1 VANLQFMKCEREI
14 KTVRD
19 EISNESKF
27 ILLFQERIVEQNK
40 VLFCLG
46 SEAIELAQKYQER

>member
-1 VANLQFMKCEREI
+1 MKCEREI